1 MFKAIVVILTL
12 ALCSSLTV
20 NHEDIGAAASV
31 AGTLIKLS
39 KLFWYP
45 YCVLSDECASRIA
58 CGYVENKE
66 CVDPFC
72 YGSSDCPSRYYCN
85 DVELYGYD
93 GQAGVCIRNS
103 VYGPILAGGP
113 KVCYGSSQ
121 CQRGQYCNDEELWGR
136 DGMRGNCR

>member
-1 MFKAIVVILTL
+1 MFKALVVILTL

-20 NHEDIGAAASV
+20 NHENLGIASDTGAKGAE
-31 AGTLIKLS
+31 LLWK
-39 KLFWYP
+39 P
-45 YCVLSDECASRIA
+45 YCVLNETCPYKLY
-58 CGYVENKE
+58 CGYMKGKSCVE
-66 CVDPFC
+66 PFC
-72 YGSSDCPSRYYCN
+72 HGSSDCPSRYYCN

-103 VYGPILAGGP
+103 VFGPMLAGGD

-121 CQRGQYCNDEELWGR
+121 CPKGQYCNDEEVWGR